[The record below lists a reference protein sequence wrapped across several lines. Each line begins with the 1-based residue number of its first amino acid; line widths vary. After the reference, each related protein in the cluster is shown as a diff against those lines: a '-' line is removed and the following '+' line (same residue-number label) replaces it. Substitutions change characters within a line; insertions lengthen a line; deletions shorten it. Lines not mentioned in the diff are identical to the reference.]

1 MGLFSTPKTWA
12 QLAAEVPPE
21 RKTWIVAVGSVGAN
35 PVKDSETVGA
45 NVAAIE
51 SAGWDLV
58 ALVPAAFSSGSLDGT
73 GGSISTTM
81 LGHFRR
87 T

>member
-21 RKTWIVAVGSVGAN
+21 RKTWIVAVGSMGVN

-51 SAGWDLV
+51 SAGWELV
-58 ALVPAAFSSGSLDGT
+58 TLVPCAFEGSGPV
-73 GGSISTTM
+73 STNL